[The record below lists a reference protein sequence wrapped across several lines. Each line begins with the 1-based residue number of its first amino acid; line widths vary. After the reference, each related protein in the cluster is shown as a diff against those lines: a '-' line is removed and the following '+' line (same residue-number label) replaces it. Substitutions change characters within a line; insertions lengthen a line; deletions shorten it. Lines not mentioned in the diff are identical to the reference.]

1 MKKLFFTAI
10 VVINIQLNAQIE
22 IIDVKRFMSVGEKE
36 GVKMTIPNQNKEKF
50 EKLQKEWMK
59 KYGSVPVKQP
69 KGSNEIQYRNVYL
82 KGTEK
87 PMNLYVILDQE
98 NKNIGWTGFFL
109 MDSTNQV
116 IQNKTG
122 VVVVLQ
128 SLFNI
133 SMNSLY
139 EDSISDQNKLIEEA
153 ISKKKDQ
160 GKEAEKCQKNI
171 NNAKDRIRDAE
182 SEIQSNQS
190 SVNLNKSKITELQ
203 SNRLGA
209 EVKLKDATVEMKKTK
224 DVGVVVDE
232 LKSKLKKQLKI
243 LKELEKDP
251 EANATLI
258 IAQNQD
264 IAKLTDEI
272 NVKSTEYRSA
282 EASAKILVKG
292 AEKEVNKAKDNLK
305 DAEKAIKKGNQKITE
320 NNESITDQ
328 RKKIEENED
337 AIEKYNTID
346 KGKTEEELKKLTDR
360 LEELKTIQK
369 KYL

>member
-10 VVINIQLNAQIE
+10 IALNIQLNAQLE

-36 GVKMTIPNQNKEKF
+36 GVRMTIPNQNKEKF
-50 EKLQKEWMK
+50 EKLQKDWMK
-59 KYGSVPVKQP
+59 KNGSSAVKQP
-69 KGSNEIQYRNVYL
+69 KGSNEIQYENVYL

-87 PMNLYVILDQE
+87 PMNLYVVLDQE
-98 NKNIGWTGFFL
+98 NKNLGWTGFFL

-122 VVVVLQ
+122 VVIVLQ
-128 SLFNI
+128 SLFNS

-139 EDSISDQNKLIEEA
+139 EDSISLQNKLIKEA
-153 ISKKKDQ
+153 MSKKKDQ
-160 GKEAEKCQKNI
+160 GKEAEKYQRNI

-182 SEIQSNQS
+182 SEILSHQS
-190 SVNLNKSKITELQ
+190 SVDLNKGKIAQLQ
-203 SNRLGA
+203 SKLLDA
-209 EVKLKDATVEMKKTK
+209 EAKLKDASVEMKKTK
-224 DVGVVVDE
+224 DIGTAADE
-232 LKSKLKKQLKI
+232 LMSKQKKQLKK

-251 EANATLI
+251 NANAILI
-258 IAQNQD
+258 SAQNQD
-264 IAKLTDEI
+264 ITKIAEEVNAKSL
-272 NVKSTEYRSA
+272 EYRSA

-292 AEKEVNKAKDNLK
+292 AEKELDKAKDNLE

-320 NNESITDQ
+320 NSERITDQ

-337 AIEKYNTID
+337 AIEKYNSIE